1 MSAVVAVAAVDLST
15 PRREVRWFCGDGMS
29 SLQASSFP
37 EKRSPAGQP
46 ILSVEARGYP
56 SAVRVSRQSQRLVV
70 LVAEEGF
77 GMGVAKDFRLACGN
91 PI

>member
-1 MSAVVAVAAVDLST
+1 VRYGGFVVTACRLSKQ
-15 PRREVRWFCGDGMS
+15 V
-29 SLQASSFP
+29 LFP

-56 SAVRVSRQSQRLVV
+56 SPVRVSRQSQRLVV

>member
-1 MSAVVAVAAVDLST
+1 MRYGGFVVTAYRLSKQ
-15 PRREVRWFCGDGMS
+15 V
-29 SLQASSFP
+29 LFP

-46 ILSVEARGYP
+46 ILSIEAREYP
-56 SAVRVSRQSQRLVV
+56 SPFGGIRQSQRFVV
-70 LVAEEGF
+70 VVAEEGF